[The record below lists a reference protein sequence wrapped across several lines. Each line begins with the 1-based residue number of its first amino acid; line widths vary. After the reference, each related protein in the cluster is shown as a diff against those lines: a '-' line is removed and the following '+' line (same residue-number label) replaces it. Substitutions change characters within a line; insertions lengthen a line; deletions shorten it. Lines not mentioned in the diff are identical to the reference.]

1 MTTVNEGP
9 SGAQPEIIVRG
20 LRKSFGDVA
29 AVDGIDLEVPAGTVL
44 GLLGPNGSGKT
55 TTVSM
60 LSTLVRPDAGEVTIA
75 GCDLASDPSGVRAA
89 VSLTG
94 QYAALDETQ
103 TVRENLVL
111 FGRLTGLS
119 RAEARA
125 RAEDMAG
132 EFGLEEFLDRRTG
145 ALSGGMRRR
154 ADTAAALVTRP
165 RVLFLDEPTTGL
177 DPRSRQAVWDTVR
190 SLRHEGV
197 TVLLTTQYLE
207 EADLLADR
215 IVMLRRGR
223 VVAEG
228 TPAELKRQAGSAVIG
243 ITLEDPAD
251 RARALEAVGASGD
264 AGRAGEPDAAGGS
277 AELTV
282 PAPRGIADVAEV
294 ARALEDVGVPV
305 HDLGLRRPTL
315 DEVFLQLTG
324 DHAVDSDSDADSG
337 DEPGEAGA

>member
-177 DPRSRQAVWDTVR
+177 DPESRANTWRLLGELKDGGTSMV
-190 SLRHEGV
+190 
-197 TVLLTTQYLE
+197 LTTHYLE
-207 EADLLADR
+207 EAERLADR
-215 IVMLRRGR
+215 IGIMHRGSIR
-223 VVAEG
+223 AEG
-228 TPAELKRQAGSAVIG
+228 TV
-243 ITLEDPAD
+243 
-251 RARALEAVGASGD
+251 
-264 AGRAGEPDAAGGS
+264 
-277 AELTV
+277 AELTAAV
-282 PAPRGIADVAEV
+282 PAHIGFVLPGAGAATPDLPALPGASV
-294 ARALEDVGVPV
+294 ARGADGVSV
-305 HDLGLRRPTL
+305 ATHDLQGDTLRILRWAEAGNL
-315 DEVFLQLTG
+315 RLERFEARAASLESVFLSIAG
-324 DHAVDSDSDADSG
+324 HAPA
-337 DEPGEAGA
+337 A